1 MSGDKRYAT
10 DDYREAATARS
21 GRPDTIRLDQAGTDT
36 NGGNAH
42 IGARHRIDVPS
53 STEPCSVYDI
63 TRALPPSARA
73 SSESSEGTMMP
84 VKIFRVASGYEVV
97 KGYVT
102 YGAGLMLD
110 IEQGETIRI
119 FETSRRTRARSVGTF
134 SYSDLRATKP
144 PRGLTIEG

>member
-1 MSGDKRYAT
+1 
-10 DDYREAATARS
+10 
-21 GRPDTIRLDQAGTDT
+21 
-36 NGGNAH
+36 
-42 IGARHRIDVPS
+42 
-53 STEPCSVYDI
+53 
-63 TRALPPSARA
+63 
-73 SSESSEGTMMP
+73 MMP

-119 FETSRRTRARSVGTF
+119 FETSRRARARSVGTF